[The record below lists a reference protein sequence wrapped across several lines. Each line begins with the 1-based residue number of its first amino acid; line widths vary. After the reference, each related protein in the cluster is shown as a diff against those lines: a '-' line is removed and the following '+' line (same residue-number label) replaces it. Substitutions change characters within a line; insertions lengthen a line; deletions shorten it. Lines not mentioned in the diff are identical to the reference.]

1 MHYAVGIPNH
11 HEYGDPRVIV
21 ELGRD
26 AEAAG
31 WDGVFVWD
39 HMAAREPAIDA
50 TDPWVVLGAI
60 AAVTERVRLGAM
72 VTPIPRRRPWK
83 LARETV
89 ALDLLS
95 EGRAIFGAGLG
106 AAVDQEFAAFGEETD
121 ARVRA
126 DRLDEGLEVLTALW
140 SGEEVNHR
148 GEHFTVGPTTFRP
161 TPLQRPRI
169 PIWIA
174 GRWPN
179 KRPFRRAARWDGV
192 FPTEEGLPW
201 DQMPTP
207 ETLAEAVAYTREHR
221 TDPAPFDVILE
232 GFSSGPG
239 DVDKVAPYAEAG
251 LTWWVEKIGWFRGP
265 LEEMRARVR
274 AGPPRQE

>member
-1 MHYAVGIPNH
+1 MNFAVGIPNH

-60 AAVTERVRLGAM
+60 AAITERVRLGAM

-95 EGRAIFGAGLG
+95 GGRAIFGAGLG

-140 SGEEVNHR
+140 SGEEVTHR

-161 TPLQRPRI
+161 TPVQRPRI

-207 ETLAEAVAYTREHR
+207 ETLAQAVAYTREQR

-232 GFSSGPG
+232 GFSAGSDDGAT
-239 DVDKVAPYAEAG
+239 VAPYAEAG

-274 AGPPRQE
+274 AGPPRL